1 MLTDDYNAPIKSM
14 TSADCNA
21 NKTQSS
27 FVIMK
32 AKALKMVKQVIR
44 WSPQAV
50 ETLQGVH
57 HNLVNHD

>member
-1 MLTDDYNAPIKSM
+1 MLTDDYNAPIESM

-32 AKALKMVKQVIR
+32 AKALKN
-44 WSPQAV
+44 
-50 ETLQGVH
+50 G
-57 HNLVNHD
+57 